1 MIPIGTLP
9 EVALI
14 FAVGFVLAIGLG
26 RYMANVY
33 QGGFSR
39 WDPIARPVESALY
52 ALMGVDPKRPMGWKE
67 YLRALL
73 VTDAIAIAFV
83 FLLLQDQQNL
93 PWNSL
98 GVPNMS
104 WHLAFHTASAFGT
117 NTDYQH
123 YAPETQVSLFASL
136 FGLQTLMF
144 LSPATGLCSFVAFAR
159 GFSRNDGKVGN
170 YYADLVRTFTRILL
184 PLTVLGALA
193 FIVMGVP
200 QTLSQSV
207 LIHPLPFAG
216 GGAQTVPLGPVA
228 SWDSIEFLGTNGG
241 GYFAANA
248 GHPFQNPSASSN
260 FVAILLMMAIP
271 FGTPFAFARI
281 VRRPGEVW
289 PLMGTILIVF
299 LIGFA
304 MFLYVEGSNSYL
316 PTSVNQGSGYLV
328 GAETRFSISES
339 ALFQFTSVYSNTGA
353 TSMDLA
359 SLTPIAE
366 TVLLFG
372 MFLQSTPGGD
382 GTGFAFLLIYV
393 VLAVFMGGLMVGRS
407 PEYLGKKIGMPQVKW
422 AAAALLSHPFAILIP
437 IAVTVVTGNIQSAI
451 GGYSPHGFTILL
463 YEFTSEAA
471 NNGSGMAPIND
482 GTAFFNVVGAIVM
495 LVGRYFPILAILA
508 IAGSLSQQDARP
520 PGPGTL
526 KTRSGTFTIFLA
538 LFLIIVAG
546 LLFLPV
552 LALGPFSQI
561 VGGG

>member
-1 MIPIGTLP
+1 MIPTATLP
-9 EVALI
+9 EIVLI
-14 FAVGFVLAIGLG
+14 FIVGLALAAALG

-39 WDPIARPVESALY
+39 WDPIAIPIERGLF
-52 ALMGVDPKRPMGWKE
+52 ALMGVDPKRAMGWRE
-67 YLRALL
+67 YLRGLL
-73 VTDAIAIAFV
+73 VTDAIAIGFV
-83 FLLLQDQQNL
+83 FLLLQDQHSL

-98 GVPNMS
+98 NVPDMS

-123 YAPETQVSLFASL
+123 YAPESQVSLFASL

-144 LSPATGLCSFVAFAR
+144 LSPATGLCTFVAFAR
-159 GFSRNDGKVGN
+159 GFARNDGKVGN
-170 YYADLVRTFTRILL
+170 YYSDLVRTFTRILI

-193 FIVMGVP
+193 FILLGVP
-200 QTLSQSV
+200 QTLTQAV
-207 LIHPLPFAG
+207 AIAPLPFAG
-216 GGAQTVPLGPVA
+216 GGSEIIPLGPVA
-228 SWDSIEFLGTNGG
+228 GWDSIEFLGTNGG

-248 GHPFQNPSASSN
+248 AHPFQNPSASTN
-260 FVAILLMMAIP
+260 LVAILLMMAIP
-271 FGTPFAFARI
+271 FGAPFAFARI

-289 PLMGTILIVF
+289 PLIGTVLIVF
-299 LIGFA
+299 LIGFGL
-304 MFLYVEGSNSYL
+304 FLFAAGSNTYL
-316 PTSVNQGSGYLV
+316 PASVDQGSGYFV
-328 GAETRFSISES
+328 GAESRFTISES

-353 TSMDLA
+353 TSMSLA
-359 SLTPIAE
+359 SLTPIAQ

-372 MFLQSTPGGD
+372 MFLQATPGGD
-382 GTGFAFLLIYV
+382 GIGFSMLLIYV

-407 PEYLGKKIGMPQVKW
+407 PEYLGKKISMPQVKW

-437 IAVTVVTGNIQSAI
+437 VAVTVVSGNVVPAL

-471 NNGSGMAPIND
+471 NNGSGMAPIHD
-482 GTAFFNVVGAIVM
+482 GTEFFNVVGALVM
-495 LVGRYFPILAILA
+495 LAGRYFPILAMLA
-508 IAGSLSQQDARP
+508 IAGSLSQQDSRP

-526 KTRSGTFTIFLA
+526 KTRTATFTVFLA

-561 VGGG
+561 AAGG